1 MYPIAVAVIVE
12 SGDIR
17 KELMHALEALAIP
30 VVLDLPEI
38 PTEWPNFLERIERV
52 RPDVILL
59 DIKRLVQPLD
69 EVITTLRSTS
79 SRPAVF
85 ALHTA
90 AEPEMILNA
99 LRAGASEYLFP
110 PVQEPLKLALERLA
124 KSREGTREKLTRGRK
139 TIGFLSAK
147 GGCGASTI
155 ACHVA
160 MELARVVKGKVLLA
174 DLDLQAG
181 MIGFLTKAKSEYS
194 VADAVNN
201 LQRLDQSYWRALVSN
216 GIPNL
221 EIITAPSTP
230 SSKQLPAAQLK
241 QTIAFMRT
249 QYDWTV
255 LDLGRNANSTT
266 LTLLDTVDE
275 TYLVMTHEIPALHQ
289 AKQLI
294 QLLLESGYGQSQLRL
309 VLNRLP
315 KRTEVTLEELEQ
327 MLGLPIYATLTN
339 EYDAL
344 QEAFT
349 EGRLL
354 DGTTHL
360 GRDFVRL
367 AGKIAGVETKK
378 KKFSLFG

>member
-1 MYPIAVAVIVE
+1 MYPIAAAVVVE
-12 SGDIR
+12 SGEIR
-17 KELMHALEALAIP
+17 AELVRALQALEIR

-38 PTEWPNFLERIERV
+38 PTDWPNFAERLDRV

-59 DIKRLVQPLD
+59 DIERLAEPLD
-69 EVITTLRSTS
+69 EVIANLRSTS

-99 LRAGASEYLFP
+99 LRAGASEYLYP
-110 PVQEPLKLALERLA
+110 PIEGPLKSALERLA
-124 KSREGTREKLTRGRK
+124 KARQGSREKLTRGGK

-160 MELARVVKGKVLLA
+160 VELPRLINGKVLLA

-181 MIGFLTKAKSEYS
+181 LIGFLIKAKSQYS

-230 SSKQLPAAQLK
+230 TGKQLPAAQLK
-241 QTIAFMRT
+241 QAIAFMRT

-255 LDLGRNANSTT
+255 VDLGRHANNTT
-266 LTLLDTVDE
+266 MTMLDMVDE
-275 TYLVMTHEIPALHQ
+275 TYLVTTQEIPALHQ

-294 QLLLESGYGQSQLRL
+294 QLLVESGYGRSQLRL
-309 VLNRLP
+309 ILNRLP
-315 KRTEVTLEELEQ
+315 KRSDVTLEELEK
-327 MLGLPIYATLTN
+327 MLGLPIYVTLTN
-339 EYDAL
+339 DYHAL

-349 EGRLL
+349 EGHLL
-354 DGTTHL
+354 DSSTHL
-360 GRDFVRL
+360 GRDFARL
-367 AGKIAGVETKK
+367 AAKIAGVEVKK